1 MDNLSERGLDPTV
14 CQLFI
19 IDGAKALSKVVHRT
33 WRPPANP
40 TLSDSQGA
48 QCD

>member
-19 IDGAKALSKVVHRT
+19 IDGAKALSKWFPHR
-33 WRPPANP
+33 RPPANP
-40 TLSDSQGA
+40 TLSNSQGA